1 MDEKHFKSGFA
12 VLAGLPN
19 AGKSTLLN
27 QVAGGL
33 LSAVTH
39 KPQTTR
45 QNILA
50 IAEGKNYQV
59 VFVDTPG
66 FLTPKYKLQ
75 QTMADCVD
83 RAVQE
88 EADVVLFMLD
98 ATADYA
104 ANAKL
109 VAKLKKVFCPIFLVL
124 NKIDLV
130 KDKSVLKILEEQVK
144 KELPVKQVFAVCAAK
159 GTGLEALK
167 NAVVNVLPT
176 SPAYFPEG
184 QWTDRWERF
193 YVAEFIREQIF
204 LLYQQEIP
212 YSTYVEVEKFTE
224 DLGPKNFIRANIH
237 VERESQKPIII
248 GKGGSMI
255 KKLRE
260 RSQKRIEEFLGRKYR
275 VELNVVVSPDWRNNT
290 SLLERF
296 GYIDKDPRD
305 TSIA

>member
-1 MDEKHFKSGFA
+1 MDEKNFRSGFA

-50 IAEGKNYQV
+50 ISEGENYQI

-66 FLTPKYKLQ
+66 FLVPKYKLQ
-75 QTMADCVD
+75 QTMADCVS
-83 RAVQE
+83 RAVEE

-98 ATADYA
+98 ATANYTD
-104 ANAKL
+104 NSKL

-130 KDKSVLKILEEQVK
+130 KDKAVLAALEEQVK
-144 KELPVKQVFAVCAAK
+144 KDLPVKQVFRLSASK
-159 GTGLEALK
+159 GIGIDALK
-167 NAVVNVLPT
+167 KAVAQVLPV
-176 SPAYFPEG
+176 SPAYFPAG

-193 YVAEFIREQIF
+193 YAAEFIREQIF

-224 DLGPKNFIRANIH
+224 NLGDKNFIRANIH

-260 RSQKRIEEFLGRKYR
+260 RSQKRMEEFLGRKYR

-290 SLLERF
+290 AKLEEF
-296 GYIDKDPRD
+296 GYIDKDPREM
-305 TSIA
+305 

>member
-1 MDEKHFKSGFA
+1 MEEKHFKSGFA

-27 QVAGGL
+27 RLAGGL

-50 IAEGKNYQV
+50 ICEGKDYQV

-83 RAVQE
+83 RAVGE

-98 ATADYA
+98 ATANYA
-104 ANAKL
+104 DNAKL
-109 VAKLKKVFCPIFLVL
+109 IAKLKKVFCPILLVL
-124 NKIDLV
+124 NKTDLV
-130 KDKSVLKILEEQVK
+130 KDKTLLKTLEEQVK
-144 KELPVKQVFAVCAAK
+144 KDIPLKGIFCISATQGTGITALTKAVINELPH
-159 GTGLEALK
+159 
-167 NAVVNVLPT
+167 
-176 SPAYFPEG
+176 SPAYFPAG

-193 YVAEFIREQIF
+193 YAAEFIREQLF

-224 DLGPKNFIRANIH
+224 NLGDKNFIRANIH
-237 VERESQKPIII
+237 VERESQKPIVI
-248 GKGGSMI
+248 GKGGCML

-260 RSQKRIEEFLGRKYR
+260 RSQRRLEEFLGRKYR
-275 VELNVVVSPDWRNNT
+275 VELHVVVSPDWRNNT
-290 SLLERF
+290 KMLEQF
-296 GYIDKDPRD
+296 GYISKDVEPW
-305 TSIA
+305 I

>member
-1 MDEKHFKSGFA
+1 MDEKNFKSGFA

-27 QVAGGL
+27 CVAGGL
-33 LSAVTH
+33 LSAVTN

-50 IAEGKNYQV
+50 IAEGENYQV

-66 FLTPKYKLQ
+66 FLRPQYKLQ

-83 RAVQE
+83 RAVRE
-88 EADVVLFMLD
+88 DADVVLFLVD

-104 ANAKL
+104 RNEAL
-109 VAKLKKVFCPIFLVL
+109 VEKLKTVFCPIFLVL

-130 KDKSVLKILEEQVK
+130 KDMAAVASLEKCVK
-144 KELPVKQVFAVCAAK
+144 EHLPIARVFHISAAH
-159 GTGLEALK
+159 GTGVEALK
-167 NAVVNVLPT
+167 NAVVDTLPT
-176 SPAYFPEG
+176 SPAYFPKG

-193 YVAEFIREQIF
+193 YAAEFIREQIF

-224 DLGPKNFIRANIH
+224 NLGDKNFIRANIH

-255 KKLRE
+255 AKLRE

-275 VELNVVVSPDWRNNT
+275 VELNVVVSPDWRNN
-290 SLLERF
+290 SALLEQF
-296 GYIDKDPRD
+296 GYIQKEFRP
-305 TSIA
+305 